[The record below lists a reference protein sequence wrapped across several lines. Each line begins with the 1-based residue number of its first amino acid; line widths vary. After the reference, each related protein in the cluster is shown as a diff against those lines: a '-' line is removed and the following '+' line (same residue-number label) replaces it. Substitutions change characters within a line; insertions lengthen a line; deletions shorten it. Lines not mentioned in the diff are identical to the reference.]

1 MLFFIYMGLVFI
13 YLFYTFICPIR
24 VLLYGFIVI
33 IIIIIIIVIFGVWFY
48 LSYAFYYYYYYLGV
62 LIFDVTREHDMNPI

>member
-33 IIIIIIIVIFGVWFY
+33 IIIIIIRIV
-48 LSYAFYYYYYYLGV
+48 AK
-62 LIFDVTREHDMNPI
+62 

>member
-1 MLFFIYMGLVFI
+1 MGLVFI

-33 IIIIIIIVIFGVWFY
+33 IIIIIIIIVIFGVWFY
-48 LSYAFYYYYYYLGV
+48 LSYAFYYYYYYYYLGV
-62 LIFDVTREHDMNPI
+62 LIFDVTREHDMNLI